1 MSNLIIEQK
10 RMLKEDVNWVDD
22 FMTTF
27 GFKRAKGE
35 RMIKMKIDKPG
46 FLCILR
52 GSKLKLQGC
61 MEKYHYC
68 SDECPAF
75 QEPRLDPIED
85 DEVVLQL
92 CCTTHRCKQE
102 EFLDERE

>member
-1 MSNLIIEQK
+1 V
-10 RMLKEDVNWVDD
+10 LKIVNWVDA

-35 RMIKMKIDKPG
+35 RMIKIKIDKSG
-46 FLCILR
+46 FLWILR
-52 GSKLKLQGC
+52 GSKLKLQSC

-75 QEPRLDPIED
+75 QEHQQDPIED
-85 DEVVLQL
+85 DEVILNL
-92 CCTTHRCKQE
+92 CCTTHICKRE